1 MASLPPSIRV
11 KGSDGGVR
19 GWVRLITKQILV
31 ELESGGAGSTEVA
44 NRLVD
49 VLFLQALRSYF
60 DQDLKTAGS
69 SWLAAA
75 SDPQIGRALGAIH
88 HNPRRSWTV
97 ESLARHVAMSRTTFA
112 ARFKELVGEPPQ
124 HYFTRLRINAAAARL
139 LSNGDKLSRVAAE
152 AGYRS
157 LPAFI
162 RSFKRQMGMTP
173 GAYRNCRG
181 EWPL

>member
-1 MASLPPSIRV
+1 MASSAGAVVAWGRCTETEGAPALWP
-11 KGSDGGVR
+11 
-19 GWVRLITKQILV
+19 WMQILRGV
-31 ELESGGAGSTEVA
+31 
-44 NRLVD
+44 
-49 VLFLQALRSYF
+49 
-60 DQDLKTAGS
+60 
-69 SWLAAA
+69 AAA

-157 LPAFI
+157 VPAFV
-162 RSFKRQMGMTP
+162 RSFKRQIGTTP
-173 GAYRNCRG
+173 GEYRNCRG